1 MSSEGVRSPT
11 FQEALSAPAERRL
24 RDLPRLVRQ
33 ALAVVWEAARRELI
47 ITASLQAVSSV
58 VLAAQILIT
67 KELLTHLLDGGEKG
81 YGPAVPYIIALAVAI
96 GIVGVANTARA
107 EVQYTLNELVSRY
120 TMGKVIEVSTA
131 VDLMA
136 FETPAFH
143 DRQQRALINATA
155 RPLQMTNGMLGL
167 IGSLLATIGIGL
179 ALLAIQPLFLALV
192 AVSFVPIWLVT
203 ITASRA
209 MYRYAVDQTERD
221 RRRLYLQMILTNKET
236 AKEIRVYDNEGFLRS
251 RYDDLYARRI
261 ADLRHVVRRRIRR
274 GTTGAVLT
282 GVLTG
287 AALGLIVVFLSDG
300 SLSLADAGA
309 AAGGIILLAAQ
320 LQGIA
325 QSAGSLYESSLFI
338 RDFTTFLAM
347 LPTMLSHHGE
357 DPVPPGFDVVSAR
370 DVSFTYPSRTR
381 PSLHSVSI
389 DLPRGQVVALVG
401 ENGSGKTTL
410 AKLLAGLYPPSAGTV
425 AWDGVD
431 IATFAPAQLRPRVAV
446 LFQDFVRYHLS
457 ALENIGFGNHALAD
471 DETAV
476 RQAASA
482 AGADAFLSELPHG
495 YATLLGPEYYGGS
508 DLSGGQWQRV
518 ALARAFLRDAQL
530 IILDEPTAA
539 LDPRSEAELYGRV
552 RELFAGRTVLLISH
566 RFASVRLA
574 DRIYVLEEGRVIEHG
589 DHESLMRRSGAYA
602 EMFTLQAAAYAL
614 DEAEAAAEAEG
625 NPVAAEASAR
635 EANR

>member
-11 FQEALSAPAERRL
+11 FEEALSAPTNRRL
-24 RDLPRLVRQ
+24 RDLPGLVRQ
-33 ALAVVWEAARRELI
+33 ALAVVWEAARPELL
-47 ITASLQAVSSV
+47 ITATLQAVSSI
-58 VLAAQILIT
+58 VLAAQILIS
-67 KELLTHLLDGGEKG
+67 KGLLERLLDGGDHG
-81 YGPAVPYIIALAVAI
+81 YGPAVPYIIALAAAI
-96 GIVGVANTARA
+96 GIVGVANAARA
-107 EVQYTLNELVSRY
+107 EVQYTLNELVSRF
-120 TMGKVIEVSTA
+120 TMGRVIEVSTA

-167 IGSLLATIGIGL
+167 IGGLLATVGIGL
-179 ALLAIQPLFLALV
+179 ALLAIQPLFLLLV

-203 ITASRA
+203 TTASRA

-236 AKEIRVYDNEGFLRS
+236 AKEIRVYDNEGFLRG

-261 ADLRHVVRRRIRR
+261 ADLRHVVRQRIRR

-287 AALGLIVVFLSDG
+287 AALGLIVVFISDG
-300 SLSLADAGA
+300 SLSLAQAGA
-309 AAGGIILLAAQ
+309 AAGAIILLAAQ
-320 LQGIA
+320 LQGLA

-338 RDFTTFLAM
+338 RDFTTFVAM
-347 LPTMLSHHGE
+347 LPSMLSRHGE
-357 DPVPPGFDVVSAR
+357 DPVPSGFEIVTAR

-381 PSLHSVSI
+381 PSLHDVSI

-410 AKLLAGLYPPSAGTV
+410 AKLLAGLYPPSSGTV
-425 AWDGVD
+425 AWDDVD
-431 IATFAPAQLRPRVAV
+431 IASFSPAELRPKIAV

-457 ALENIGFGNHALAD
+457 AFENIGFGNRVLAD
-471 DETAV
+471 DESAIHK
-476 RQAASA
+476 A
-482 AGADAFLSELPHG
+482 AGAAGAHAFLSELPHG
-495 YATLLGPEYYGGS
+495 YETLLGPEYYGGS

-539 LDPRSEAELYGRV
+539 LDPRSEAELYARV
-552 RELFAGRTVLLISH
+552 RELFVGRTVLLISH

-574 DRIYVLEEGRVIEHG
+574 DHIYVLEEGRVIEHG
-589 DHESLMRRSGAYA
+589 DHDSLMREAGAYA
-602 EMFTLQAAAYAL
+602 DMFRLQAAAYAL
-614 DEAEAAAEAEG
+614 DEAEATGESA
-625 NPVAAEASAR
+625 AR

>member
-1 MSSEGVRSPT
+1 MRSPT
-11 FQEALSAPAERRL
+11 FQDALATPTERRL

-33 ALAVVWEAARRELI
+33 ALAVVWVAARRELL

-81 YGPAVPYIIALAVAI
+81 YGPAVPYIIALAAAI

-120 TMGKVIEVSTA
+120 TMGRVIEVSTA

-167 IGSLLATIGIGL
+167 FGALLSAIGISL

-236 AKEIRVYDNEGFLRS
+236 AKEIRVYDNEGFLRA

-261 ADLRHVVRRRIRR
+261 ADLREVVRRRIRR
-274 GTTGAVLT
+274 GMTGSVAT

-338 RDFTTFLAM
+338 RDFTTFIEM
-347 LPTMLSHHGE
+347 LPTMLSHHGD
-357 DPVPPGFDVVSAR
+357 DPVPPSFDVVTAR
-370 DVSFTYPSRTR
+370 DVAFTYPSRTR
-381 PSLHSVSI
+381 PSLHGVSI

-410 AKLLAGLYPPSAGTV
+410 AKLLAGLYPPSSGTV

-431 IATFAPAQLRPRVAV
+431 IATFAPTQLRPRIAV

-457 ALENIGFGNHALAD
+457 AMENIGFGNHALAD
-471 DETAV
+471 DEAAV
-476 RQAASA
+476 RQAAGA
-482 AGADAFLSELPHG
+482 AGADAFLSGLPHG

-574 DRIYVLEEGRVIEHG
+574 DHIYVLEDGRVIEDG

-602 EMFTLQAAAYAL
+602 EMFTIQAAAYAL
-614 DEAEAAAEAEG
+614 DEAEAAG
-625 NPVAAEASAR
+625 MASESGAP